1 MPLPFLKQFFHKFGQ
16 ADLQRMGDTLLP
28 FHRLTHLM
36 PTNPL
41 LCCSPENG
49 RRDRHFCFLYLY
61 LHINLTSFATV
72 FITVLALLRM
82 ISGARYSGVPHRVH
96 VLPFTFFAKPKSVT
110 LSEQKIQI
118 TSITCRHNF
127 FIHISTDHK
136 RIFKMF
142 KSFIQ
147 NGKMHN

>member
-1 MPLPFLKQFFHKFGQ
+1 
-16 ADLQRMGDTLLP
+16 MGDTLLP

-49 RRDRHFCFLYLY
+49 RRDHHFCFLYIFFTSIDKLGY
-61 LHINLTSFATV
+61 NVYHIK
-72 FITVLALLRM
+72 VLALLRM

-110 LSEQKIQI
+110 LSKQEIQI
-118 TSITCRHNF
+118 ISITRRHNF
-127 FIHISTDHK
+127 LNHISIDHK

-142 KSFIQ
+142 KSFNQ
-147 NGKMHN
+147 DGKMHN

>member
-1 MPLPFLKQFFHKFGQ
+1 
-16 ADLQRMGDTLLP
+16 MGDTLLP

-41 LCCSPENG
+41 LCCNPENG
-49 RRDRHFCFLYLY
+49 RRDCHFCFLYLY

-118 TSITCRHNF
+118 ISITCRHNSEIIF
-127 FIHISTDHK
+127 QLITKEFLKCLNLLSRMAKCTINIYNSTTSCYSL
-136 RIFKMF
+136 M
-142 KSFIQ
+142 SVT
-147 NGKMHN
+147 